1 LLTQQIPT
9 EVKANEAVQTTVKAQ
24 VHQSSSPNRKSSF
37 KTSSSATRKS
47 SSPSVHSSIEYKSR
61 KASSE
66 SNMSLNMMR
75 NGVPPPPPMP
85 PPLDGTDPSEVRPF
99 LDPYGRAKTVRIG
112 KWRWPPP
119 QGEKGNENGE
129 DFMHFKLRQ
138 HQRKVTPVK
147 EQSLVV
153 TNGHGHNNAKAESSA
168 EWDEIDFEPIVRETE
183 RPSKVS
189 TKRSFEIGASRPSPG
204 SVGKLKLSS
213 EMRQKLEK
221 VTSNHSVR
229 STQQQNRKTS
239 EGCQQIGRH
248 EKNDVGAAAGWEM
261 G

>member
-1 LLTQQIPT
+1 
-9 EVKANEAVQTTVKAQ
+9 
-24 VHQSSSPNRKSSF
+24 
-37 KTSSSATRKS
+37 
-47 SSPSVHSSIEYKSR
+47 
-61 KASSE
+61 
-66 SNMSLNMMR
+66 
-75 NGVPPPPPMP
+75 
-85 PPLDGTDPSEVRPF
+85 
-99 LDPYGRAKTVRIG
+99 
-112 KWRWPPP
+112 
-119 QGEKGNENGE
+119 
-129 DFMHFKLRQ
+129 MHFKLRQ

-221 VTSNHSVR
+221 SHFEPFGTIH
-229 STQQQNRKTS
+229 QQQNRKTS